1 MKSKYFEGILIWP
14 GKQFRSIDR
23 VTLVNNTS
31 ACLGLA
37 DCRFPRRRASKRA
50 SERASKRKFAGTRDS
65 RAYDHRP
72 RDPTIVAFILVVNPW
87 QNKPRRLIQF
97 RGVSTNFFHLVP
109 RANPWRSQPPHVN
122 GGRASHLFSATS
134 RLYLPC
140 LLTRA
145 RSSYSNRLSPLTVSS
160 FCLFRA
166 IGVKLRRLRV
176 RPRLKALTGTPLDAG
191 AVGDGIHFRFR
202 TCGNPVTR
210 GTGENDRI
218 GSAARLRSYPHDSR
232 DYDWWFAYEYF
243 RFTLEMRR

>member
-1 MKSKYFEGILIWP
+1 MT
-14 GKQFRSIDR
+14 IDHAIPQSSR
-23 VTLVNNTS
+23 LSSLWTPDKTNPAGLSNS
-31 ACLGLA
+31 AV
-37 DCRFPRRRASKRA
+37 FPRIS
-50 SERASKRKFAGTRDS
+50 SISC
-65 RAYDHRP
+65 
-72 RDPTIVAFILVVNPW
+72 
-87 QNKPRRLIQF
+87 
-97 RGVSTNFFHLVP
+97 LVP
-109 RANPWRSQPPHVN
+109 TPDARNPHVN

-210 GTGENDRI
+210 DTGENDRI
-218 GSAARLRSYPHDSR
+218 ESAARLRSYPHDSR

-243 RFTLEMRR
+243 WFTLEMRR